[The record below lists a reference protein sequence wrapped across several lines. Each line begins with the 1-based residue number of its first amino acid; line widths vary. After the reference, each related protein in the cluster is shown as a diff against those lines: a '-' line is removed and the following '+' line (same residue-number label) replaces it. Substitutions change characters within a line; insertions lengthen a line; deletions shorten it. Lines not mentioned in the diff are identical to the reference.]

1 MPEKYEIGTFNT
13 VGIAGLNVAL
23 QWIEEISIESLYK
36 REVEHRRK
44 LVEILSDYS
53 WLHIIG
59 DNSPNEYVGIVSCI
73 IDGIS
78 SDSASK
84 VFDRLGISVR
94 TGLECAPLAH
104 KFMNTFPA
112 GTIRFSVSYFTT
124 NVDFDC
130 LREALDKI
138 DEEI

>member
-1 MPEKYEIGTFNT
+1 M
-13 VGIAGLNVAL
+13 
-23 QWIEEISIESLYK
+23 
-36 REVEHRRK
+36 
-44 LVEILSDYS
+44 
-53 WLHIIG
+53 
-59 DNSPNEYVGIVSCI
+59 
-73 IDGIS
+73 
-78 SDSASK
+78 
-84 VFDRLGISVR
+84 FDRLGISVR